1 MGIPVNAL
9 TEDELLHYAG
19 LDPDAAAELTRRIAA
34 GDMDTGAELD
44 EALEEARR
52 LENLISDMDDD
63 LENLRDNAVEACAL
77 IRRAMDPNF
86 DETLTRKQ
94 LLQKAIDCLE

>member
-63 LENLRDNAVEACAL
+63 LENLRDNAVEACGW
-77 IRRAMDPNF
+77 IRRAMDPD

-94 LLQKAIDCLE
+94 LLQKALDCLE